1 MIVGVHSRDNDLA
14 VNPTRAKQLTNIR
27 AATADENIVLTP
39 PLRLSLEQ
47 ALEFIDDDELVEVTP
62 RSIRLR
68 KKWLKES
75 ERRREARRRA

>member
-1 MIVGVHSRDNDLA
+1 M
-14 VNPTRAKQLTNIR
+14 R
-27 AATADENIVLTP
+27 AAAADENVILTP
-39 PLRLSLEQ
+39 PAGLWLEQ

-75 ERRREARRRA
+75 ERRREARQRA